1 VERLFEEN
9 RKVMLMLS
17 KEEVAEILLNI
28 GAVGLN
34 SVNPFKYASGLLSPI
49 YTDSRMLISFPKER
63 KAIIDSFV
71 DYIDTSIGR
80 KNIDIIVGVGH
91 SGISLATW
99 IGEKLKIPIAYTRSS
114 AKNHGKGKVIE
125 GILKTG
131 CKALLISDVMSTETD
146 IQTAVSAINENNS
159 KIVGCLAIF
168 SNQLGIVENF
178 LNSKDINFHCL
189 TDLETLLSVAL
200 VKERITPEEKNSVK
214 EWVEDSENWNKTR
227 KERIE
232 KFLSENKERTAKSLL
247 KIGAITINTTTPYRF
262 VSGILSPIYTDC
274 RLLMSY
280 PKEWEEIIDSMINII
295 VNEIGIQ
302 NVNVIAGTANAG
314 ISHAAY
320 IAKKL
325 NLPMIYVKSK
335 TEEYGKQNK
344 IEGFIKNGDKVL
356 LIEDLIS
363 TGGSSISSAKAIRE
377 AKGVV
382 EYCLSIFTYGMETAK
397 KSFEQEGIK
406 LIILT
411 DFDTLVDV
419 AVKQN
424 YIRPEEKNMVLE
436 WSKDS
441 AGWGK
446 KMGFE

>member
-1 VERLFEEN
+1 MECLFEEN

-17 KEEVAEILLNI
+17 KEETAEILLNI
-28 GAVGLN
+28 GAVSLN
-34 SVNPFKYASGLLSPI
+34 PVNPFKYASGLLSPI

-71 DYIDTSIGR
+71 DYIDSSIGGE
-80 KNIDIIVGVGH
+80 NIDIIVGVGH

-99 IGEKLKIPIAYTRSS
+99 VGERLKIPIAYTRSA
-114 AKNHGKGKVIE
+114 AKDHGKGKNIE

-131 CKALLISDVMSTETD
+131 CKALLVSDIMSTETD
-146 IQTAVSAINENNS
+146 IQTAVNAINEN
-159 KIVGCLAIF
+159 KCEIVGCLAIF

-178 LNSKDINFHCL
+178 LNEKNIKFYCL
-189 TDLETLLSVAL
+189 TDSETLLSVAL
-200 VKERITPEEKNSVK
+200 AKKKINPEERNSIK
-214 EWVEDSENWNKTR
+214 EWKKDPENWDKIR
-227 KERIE
+227 RERIE
-232 KFLSENKERTAKSLL
+232 EFLIENKERTAKSLL
-247 KIGAITINTTTPYRF
+247 KIGAVTLNTKTPYRF
-262 VSGILSPIYTDC
+262 VSGLLSPIYTDC

-280 PKEWEEIIDSMINII
+280 PKEWEEVIDSMVNII
-295 VNEIGIQ
+295 INEIGIQ
-302 NVNVIAGTANAG
+302 NINVIAGTATAG

-325 NLPMIYVKSK
+325 NLPMVYVKSK
-335 TEEYGKQNK
+335 PEEYGKQNK
-344 IEGFIKNGDKVL
+344 IEGIIKNGDKVL

-363 TGGSSISSAKAIRE
+363 TGGSSISSANAIRE
-377 AKGVV
+377 VGGII
-382 EYCLSIFTYGMETAK
+382 ENCLAIFTYGMEIAQ

-406 LIILT
+406 TITLT
-411 DFDTLVDV
+411 DFNTLVDA

-441 AGWGK
+441 ASWGK